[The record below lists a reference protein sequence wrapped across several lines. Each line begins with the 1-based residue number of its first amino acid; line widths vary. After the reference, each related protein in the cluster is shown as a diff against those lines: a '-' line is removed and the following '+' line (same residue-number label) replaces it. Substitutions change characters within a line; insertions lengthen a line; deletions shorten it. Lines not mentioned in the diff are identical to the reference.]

1 MEEISYDYLY
11 HFAGARENLIAS
23 LPIWQGKRILEL
35 HAERGALTGKLAELA
50 ETVTAVTADEESKEA
65 IEKRYSDLNNLTV
78 LTETE
83 FAGKM
88 QSFTGR
94 YDRILLFRK
103 TCAEEKRLRDLGGL
117 LCENGM
123 LVLADAN
130 RMGLKYF
137 AGCKEAYGG
146 TYFSG
151 VEGYPEGAMDRCY
164 SKKEYQTLLEK
175 SGYQIL
181 DWYYPYPDETF
192 PTAIY
197 SDEHLPMRGELNDN
211 RRNFKWDR
219 YQLFEERLAYD
230 SLLAEGIYPQFANS
244 FLILAYRADH
254 TRPSET
260 KRLFYSKYSDERE
273 KKFAIRTDIF
283 EVRMDDNENLPKC
296 VVTKVPLYQDG
307 RTHVEQMA
315 EKQQKLT
322 AYYKDAGIRFCDCKV
337 LNQTAEFPFITGRT
351 LQDLIEEAAERGD
364 QDKIAAILEEY
375 EKRIFQ
381 QTPELPFEQTES
393 FEKVFGSVA
402 FKEQMAATEVTDIDL
417 IFSNII
423 VDADGTWTVIDYE
436 WTFLFPIPKLF
447 VLYRGLYFLY
457 HQVLAKRNWSFT
469 ELMEQAGIAE
479 PMQESF
485 RKMEQQFQ
493 SYLGSGE
500 LPLRNM
506 QRKFGTK
513 IIPLGQEQDGAGWGD
528 IHIREEAWMKVKN
541 IQFHIDRTD
550 YQDGSVICSGWA
562 FAKVKDGRTLPVH
575 IHAKDAAGN
584 DLKIEV
590 SRSRRAD
597 VAQALKIR
605 HITDPEFGFDCVWL
619 APPGEKWSLH
629 FSLGSCEKVYGERI

>member
-1 MEEISYDYLY
+1 MEEISYEYLY

-35 HAERGALTGKLAELA
+35 HAERGALTGKLAETA
-50 ETVTAVTADEESKEA
+50 ETVTAVTTDEQSREA
-65 IEKRYSDLNNLTV
+65 IRTRYKDRTNLTV
-78 LTETE
+78 ITEEE
-83 FAGKM
+83 FEQNREHVIG
-88 QSFTGR
+88 Q
-94 YDRILLFRK
+94 YDRILLFRN
-103 TCAEEKRLRDLGGL
+103 TWAEKDRLSELGWL
-117 LCENGM
+117 LRENGM
-123 LVLADAN
+123 LVIADAN
-130 RMGLKYF
+130 RMGLRYF

-146 TYFSG
+146 AYFAG
-151 VEGYPEGAMDRCY
+151 VEGYAAGERERCY
-164 SKKEYQTLLEK
+164 SKKEYQKLLEQ

-230 SLLAEGIYPQFANS
+230 SLLEEGVYPQFANS
-244 FLILAYRADH
+244 FLILAYPAGME
-254 TRPSET
+254 RPVEQ
-260 KRLFYSKYSDERE
+260 KRLLYSKYSDERE
-273 KKFAIRTDIF
+273 KRFAIRTDINANYIAAGQ
-283 EVRMDDNENLPKC
+283 ER

-307 RTHVEQMA
+307 KVHVEQMA

-322 AYYKDAGIRFCDCKV
+322 AYYKDVGIRFCDCTV
-337 LNQTAEFPFITGRT
+337 LNQKAEFPFVVGRT
-351 LQDLIEEAAERGD
+351 LQDIIEEAAERGEK
-364 QDKIAAILEEY
+364 DKITAILEEY
-375 EKRIFQ
+375 EKRILT
-381 QTPELPFEQTES
+381 QTPEIPFEQTES
-393 FEKVFGSVA
+393 FEKVFGRVTV
-402 FKEQMAATEVTDIDL
+402 KEQMAATEVTDIDL

-423 VDADGTWTVIDYE
+423 VDADGSWTVIDYE

-457 HQVLAKRNWSFT
+457 HQVLAKRNWSYT
-469 ELMEQAGIAE
+469 ELMEQAAITE
-479 PMQESF
+479 PMQEMF

-513 IIPLGQEQDGAGWGD
+513 IIPLGQESTGWGD